1 MSEESLRDL
10 RLAKLARMREL
21 GLDPYAVEKFP
32 RTASA
37 NELKKRALEVPDNEH
52 SEPISFAGRILRLRS
67 AGKAGFADLSDG
79 EDKIQLYV
87 KVDNLTPE
95 EYECFSLLDIG
106 DHVGVEGTLFRTRS
120 GEPSIN
126 VTKLVP
132 LSKALHF
139 IPVPVEKDGKTWY
152 GLTDVETRY
161 RHRNLDLIANRDSRR
176 KLVERAK
183 IVSAVRR
190 YFDDAGYL
198 EVETH
203 LLQTTAGGASATPF
217 ITHYN
222 AYDLDVKL
230 RISLELPLKR
240 LIAGDLPKVYEIGRV
255 FRNENVSDRHNPEF
269 TLLEFYEAYVNLEDM
284 MTRVEELCRYVALKV
299 YGTTKVN
306 LVLSDDVPE
315 GEEPK
320 TIEVDFAEPW
330 RRVDLISEICA
341 LSGLS
346 PEDLGSL
353 EKAKEAIL
361 AKGILEK
368 AEALGSKILLDQ
380 ENDLGGLIEK
390 LLEVFV
396 EPTLIKPAFVI
407 GYPIETSPLAKK
419 DPNRPG
425 FTRRFEGYVLGRE
438 MCNAFSEIND
448 PIDQRQRFEDQ
459 AAQLAKGNKE
469 AHPYDEEFVY
479 ALECGMPPT
488 GGCGIGM
495 ERLAM
500 IFTGASHIR
509 EILFFPTMRP
519 RSNNDS
525 IEEESN

>member
-1 MSEESLRDL
+1 
-10 RLAKLARMREL
+10 
-21 GLDPYAVEKFP
+21 
-32 RTASA
+32 
-37 NELKKRALEVPDNEH
+37 
-52 SEPISFAGRILRLRS
+52 
-67 AGKAGFADLSDG
+67 
-79 EDKIQLYV
+79 
-87 KVDNLTPE
+87 
-95 EYECFSLLDIG
+95 
-106 DHVGVEGTLFRTRS
+106 
-120 GEPSIN
+120 
-126 VTKLVP
+126 
-132 LSKALHF
+132 
-139 IPVPVEKDGKTWY
+139 
-152 GLTDVETRY
+152 
-161 RHRNLDLIANRDSRR
+161 
-176 KLVERAK
+176 
-183 IVSAVRR
+183 
-190 YFDDAGYL
+190 
-198 EVETH
+198 
-203 LLQTTAGGASATPF
+203 
-217 ITHYN
+217 
-222 AYDLDVKL
+222 
-230 RISLELPLKR
+230 
-240 LIAGDLPKVYEIGRV
+240 
-255 FRNENVSDRHNPEF
+255 
-269 TLLEFYEAYVNLEDM
+269 
-284 MTRVEELCRYVALKV
+284 
-299 YGTTKVN
+299 VN